1 MGNLGCQSLNISQ
14 VNIKGWGASP
24 SLICLFLS
32 GVLAVAM
39 GKSSARTLGPI
50 SGDISMPVRDAG
62 ITLMLKCSS
71 METNHFL
78 YLYVFWGVFLA
89 IFFFFIGR
97 TCLVIQQ
104 MFTIHHE
111 SGPVLTARAQ
121 RELIHDIY
129 LVSLHF

>member
-1 MGNLGCQSLNISQ
+1 
-14 VNIKGWGASP
+14 
-24 SLICLFLS
+24 
-32 GVLAVAM
+32 
-39 GKSSARTLGPI
+39 
-50 SGDISMPVRDAG
+50 MPVRDAG

-78 YLYVFWGVFLA
+78 YLYVFGGVFWL
-89 IFFFFIGR
+89 FFFIGR

-104 MFTIHHE
+104 IFAIHHE

-121 RELIHDIY
+121 RELIRDIY

>member
-14 VNIKGWGASP
+14 VNIKGWEASP

-32 GVLAVAM
+32 GVLTVAM

-89 IFFFFIGR
+89 IFFFIGR

-104 MFTIHHE
+104 MFAIHHE
-111 SGPVLTARAQ
+111 SGPVLTASAQ
-121 RELIHDIY
+121 RELIRDIY